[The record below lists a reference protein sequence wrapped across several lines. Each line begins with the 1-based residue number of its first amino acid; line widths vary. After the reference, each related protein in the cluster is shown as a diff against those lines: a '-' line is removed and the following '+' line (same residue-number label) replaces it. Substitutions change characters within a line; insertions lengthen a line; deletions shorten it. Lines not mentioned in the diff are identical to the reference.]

1 MFGTT
6 SIRMAIAVGSAAA
19 LLAVSGCGGGQDF
32 ESEFDALIEA
42 EQWEEILA
50 RVEVHHAEGV
60 RDGMLDFAE
69 GLALLH
75 QNADAAAEAPLDRAV
90 ADDPSRAPRIAAAY
104 AELARA
110 DREAEWNERAR
121 RRMARAVH
129 FDPDTEAG
137 PLTADAAD
145 WFYREAKDYASALP
159 LYRRLAEEL
168 PEPVDEHP
176 LYVYRYGY
184 CLEEAERDDEA
195 LEVYGEFLRRFPA
208 ERTFMRFVQW
218 RAMSLRVERA
228 EALLGTAQP
237 EAALDEL
244 AFCLAS
250 DWHLELQQQAR
261 FVAARAEEAR
271 GDLQAARE
279 YYELVVDTGSRFGG
293 DVVRRASRRL
303 EELGELGVH

>member
-1 MFGTT
+1 MR
-6 SIRMAIAVGSAAA
+6 IAIATGWAAA
-19 LLAVSGCGGGQDF
+19 LLAVSGCGGGQDLP
-32 ESEFDALIEA
+32 SEFGPLIEG
-42 EQWEEILA
+42 ERWDEVLA
-50 RVEVHHAEGV
+50 RVEVYQSEGV
-60 RDGMLDFAE
+60 DDGFLDFAE

-90 ADDPSRAPRIAAAY
+90 ADDPSRAPRIAAVY
-104 AELARA
+104 ADLAR
-110 DREAEWNERAR
+110 DDYENGWDQRAR

-129 FDPDTEAG
+129 FDPGVDAG
-137 PLTADAAD
+137 TLTAPAAD
-145 WFYREAKDYASALP
+145 WFYREAKDYAKALP
-159 LYRRLAEEL
+159 LYERLAEQL

-176 LYVYRYGY
+176 MYVYRYGY
-184 CLEEAERDDEA
+184 CLEEAGRDDEA

-218 RAMSLRVERA
+218 RAMSLRIERA

-244 AFCLAS
+244 AYCLS
-250 DWHLELQQQAR
+250 SEWHLELQQKAR

-279 YYELVVDTGSRFGG
+279 YYERVVDTGSRFGG